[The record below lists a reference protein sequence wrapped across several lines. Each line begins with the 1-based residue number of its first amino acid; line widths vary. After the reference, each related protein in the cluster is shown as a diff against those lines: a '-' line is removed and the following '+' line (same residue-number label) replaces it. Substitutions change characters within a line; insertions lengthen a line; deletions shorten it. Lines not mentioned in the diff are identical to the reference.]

1 MARRPRKSTRR
12 SNTRPPGTR
21 RAEASPRPVAGPPTA
36 VAVERVG
43 AQGDGIA
50 EDETLGRLYIPLAAP
65 GDRLTVRPGARRGD
79 GRVAAIETID
89 TPGPDRVTPPC
100 RHFGTCG
107 GCALQHLSA
116 AAIAREKRALLADA
130 LARKGLED
138 VPVSETVAIAP
149 GGRRRARFAMRRVKG
164 RTILGFNERQ
174 GARIVDLDECPLLE
188 PALAAM
194 LPDIRHLATRLPS
207 LGTGGDLHI
216 QGSETGADLL
226 FLPDKPGDP
235 GLAEREAIA
244 AFAEA
249 RGIARISW
257 TPAPG
262 APPEP
267 VAARAAPRVSFAG
280 IAIHPPPGAFLQ
292 PSLAGERAITAAV
305 AAAVG
310 PAERVADLYA
320 GCGSIGLSLA
330 VMGKAV
336 HAAEGL
342 ADHVDAFRKAGGAA
356 GLRVSAEVRDLAAE
370 PLSAAELAR
379 FDAVVFDPPRAGA
392 ADQAA
397 ALAASAVPRI
407 AAVSCNPATL
417 ARDLSILVE
426 GGYRVLAATPIDQ
439 FPWSGHLEAVA
450 VLARE

>member
-1 MARRPRKSTRR
+1 MARRPRKPTRR
-12 SNTRPPGTR
+12 PDTRPSAP
-21 RAEASPRPVAGPPTA
+21 SGPPAT
-36 VAVERVG
+36 VAVERIG

-50 EDETLGRLYIPLAAP
+50 EDERLGRLYIPFAAP
-65 GDRLTVRPGARRGD
+65 GDRLAVRPGARRGD
-79 GRVAAIETID
+79 GRVATIERID
-89 TPGPDRVTPPC
+89 APGPDRAAPPC

-107 GCALQHLSA
+107 GCALQHVSGP
-116 AAIAREKRALLADA
+116 AIAREKRALLADA

-138 VPVSETVAIAP
+138 VPVSETVSIPP
-149 GGRRRARFAMRRVKG
+149 GSRRRARFALRRVGERRVGG
-164 RTILGFNERQ
+164 RTVLGFNERQ
-174 GARIVDLDECPLLE
+174 GARIVDLAECPLLE
-188 PALAAM
+188 PGLAAM
-194 LPDIRHLATRLPS
+194 LADLRDLARRLPS
-207 LGTGGDLHI
+207 LGSGGDLHI

-226 FLPDKPGDP
+226 FLPDRPGDP

-244 AFAEA
+244 AFAETQ
-249 RGIARISW
+249 GIARISW
-257 TPAPG
+257 APAPG

-267 VAARAAPRVSFAG
+267 VAARVAPRVSFAG

-305 AAAVG
+305 AAAIG
-310 PAERVADLYA
+310 TADRVADLYA
-320 GCGSIGLSLA
+320 GCGSIGLPLA
-330 VMGKAV
+330 AMGKAV

-342 ADHVDAFRKAGGAA
+342 ADHVDTFRKAGGAA

-392 ADQAA
+392 AEQAA

-417 ARDLSILVE
+417 ARDLAILVE
-426 GGYRVLAATPIDQ
+426 GGYRVLATTPIDQ

-450 VLARE
+450 VLSRD